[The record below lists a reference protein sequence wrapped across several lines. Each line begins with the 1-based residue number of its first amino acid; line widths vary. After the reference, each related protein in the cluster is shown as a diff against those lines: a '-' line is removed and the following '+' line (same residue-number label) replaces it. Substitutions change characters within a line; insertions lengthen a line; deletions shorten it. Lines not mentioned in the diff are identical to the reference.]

1 MIANRYKDSIKIEN
15 ENEHDS
21 VNTINS
27 KRLNFNKML
36 NQKYYNKSKYPEFK
50 LKDSSD
56 DILTSFKTKSN
67 LYNTNYNDCN
77 SFSSLDNNLIISYS
91 NKEFNDSNLFE
102 INDDNNFKDESGRNL
117 KFKTE
122 EKTQKVLNNN
132 CSIEYLEKNNGNKE
146 TCKIDYKY
154 HSKFID
160 AKSINEFL
168 KRENLTEKDLKDL
181 EKKISQKIKSKKSN
195 DELTKKLI
203 SGTKPQ
209 IVELNEEKKVE
220 NENIN
225 PQILNENIQNEQKQ
239 DLNTSAMSGGS
250 DLEKF
255 DGKYAKEEMD
265 ASELKELEK
274 YKNSNNEPTVKKVV
288 LDTNKYNDEW
298 DAINM
303 YQKRMFQER
312 ERREKTKELEMK
324 MRNRADLLNQIQQKI
339 KRKYDEELKDKEYA
353 IIIEQNVKKM
363 DELERKQKEA
373 KKQQILKEKE
383 IRDKQ
388 LRDIYVAKRIAF
400 LKNKKYE
407 KELIEHNNEEIRLA
421 KEAALIQKEKEHDAL
436 LKTLKDN
443 ELHKQKILEQ
453 ERIERENDIKIMED
467 AAANEI
473 KKENERKA
481 YYESIKRGQAEHD
494 TKILES
500 VIKKRNEQLKEE
512 ENILNNFWKNQGVL
526 DRENEIRRKIE
537 MKENQKKLKMFYDKQ
552 VEEKKAKKEF
562 ERQVDL
568 AQGRIWK
575 QDYLNY
581 LQYENDTSRRIKEM
595 IRKNMSALN
604 NQPVK
609 KNIDDGMSENEKA
622 MNKEMLEKAMEQN

>member
-1 MIANRYKDSIKIEN
+1 MNRSLKRSTDTRQYTNLRRSNALPPIRQPNSIKIN
-15 ENEHDS
+15 LQRR
-21 VNTINS
+21 
-27 KRLNFNKML
+27 K
-36 NQKYYNKSKYPEFK
+36 K
-50 LKDSSD
+50 LGQS
-56 DILTSFKTKSN
+56 LTQSMIKK
-67 LYNTNYNDCN
+67 
-77 SFSSLDNNLIISYS
+77 
-91 NKEFNDSNLFE
+91 FND
-102 INDDNNFKDESGRNL
+102 
-117 KFKTE
+117 
-122 EKTQKVLNNN
+122 KTQNDM
-132 CSIEYLEKNNGNKE
+132 IEKE
-146 TCKIDYKY
+146 V
-154 HSKFID
+154 
-160 AKSINEFL
+160 NEFL

-265 ASELKELEK
+265 ARELKELEK
-274 YKNSNNEPTVKKVV
+274 YKNANNEPTVKKVV

-494 TKILES
+494 TKMLES

-512 ENILNNFWKNQGVL
+512 ENILNNFWKNQDML

-609 KNIDDGMSENEKA
+609 KNIYDGMSENEKA

>member
-1 MIANRYKDSIKIEN
+1 MNRSLKRSTDTRQNTNLRRSNALPPIRQPISIKIN
-15 ENEHDS
+15 LQRR
-21 VNTINS
+21 
-27 KRLNFNKML
+27 K
-36 NQKYYNKSKYPEFK
+36 K
-50 LKDSSD
+50 LGQS
-56 DILTSFKTKSN
+56 LTQSMIKK
-67 LYNTNYNDCN
+67 
-77 SFSSLDNNLIISYS
+77 
-91 NKEFNDSNLFE
+91 FND
-102 INDDNNFKDESGRNL
+102 
-117 KFKTE
+117 
-122 EKTQKVLNNN
+122 KTQNDM
-132 CSIEYLEKNNGNKE
+132 IEKE
-146 TCKIDYKY
+146 V
-154 HSKFID
+154 
-160 AKSINEFL
+160 NEFL

>member
-1 MIANRYKDSIKIEN
+1 MNRSLKRSTDTRQNTNLRRSNALPPIRQPNSIKIN
-15 ENEHDS
+15 LQRR
-21 VNTINS
+21 
-27 KRLNFNKML
+27 K
-36 NQKYYNKSKYPEFK
+36 K
-50 LKDSSD
+50 LGQS
-56 DILTSFKTKSN
+56 LTQSMIKK
-67 LYNTNYNDCN
+67 
-77 SFSSLDNNLIISYS
+77 
-91 NKEFNDSNLFE
+91 FND
-102 INDDNNFKDESGRNL
+102 
-117 KFKTE
+117 
-122 EKTQKVLNNN
+122 KTQNDM
-132 CSIEYLEKNNGNKE
+132 IEKE
-146 TCKIDYKY
+146 V
-154 HSKFID
+154 
-160 AKSINEFL
+160 NEFL

-494 TKILES
+494 TKMLES

-512 ENILNNFWKNQGVL
+512 ENILNNFWKNQDML

>member
-1 MIANRYKDSIKIEN
+1 MNRSLKRSTDTRQNTNLRRSNALPPIRQPNSIKIN
-15 ENEHDS
+15 LQRR
-21 VNTINS
+21 
-27 KRLNFNKML
+27 K
-36 NQKYYNKSKYPEFK
+36 K
-50 LKDSSD
+50 LGQS
-56 DILTSFKTKSN
+56 LTQSMIKK
-67 LYNTNYNDCN
+67 
-77 SFSSLDNNLIISYS
+77 
-91 NKEFNDSNLFE
+91 FND
-102 INDDNNFKDESGRNL
+102 
-117 KFKTE
+117 
-122 EKTQKVLNNN
+122 KTQNDM
-132 CSIEYLEKNNGNKE
+132 IEKE
-146 TCKIDYKY
+146 V
-154 HSKFID
+154 
-160 AKSINEFL
+160 NEFL

-265 ASELKELEK
+265 ARELKELEK
-274 YKNSNNEPTVKKVV
+274 YKNTNNEPTVKKVV

>member
-1 MIANRYKDSIKIEN
+1 MNRSLKRSTDTRQNTNLRRSNALPPIRQPNSIKIN
-15 ENEHDS
+15 LQRR
-21 VNTINS
+21 
-27 KRLNFNKML
+27 K
-36 NQKYYNKSKYPEFK
+36 K
-50 LKDSSD
+50 LGQS
-56 DILTSFKTKSN
+56 LTQSMIKK
-67 LYNTNYNDCN
+67 
-77 SFSSLDNNLIISYS
+77 
-91 NKEFNDSNLFE
+91 FND
-102 INDDNNFKDESGRNL
+102 
-117 KFKTE
+117 
-122 EKTQKVLNNN
+122 KTQNDM
-132 CSIEYLEKNNGNKE
+132 IEKE
-146 TCKIDYKY
+146 V
-154 HSKFID
+154 
-160 AKSINEFL
+160 NEFL

-265 ASELKELEK
+265 ARELKELEK
-274 YKNSNNEPTVKKVV
+274 YKNANNEPTVKKVV

-494 TKILES
+494 TKMLES

-512 ENILNNFWKNQGVL
+512 ENILNNFWKNQDML

>member
-1 MIANRYKDSIKIEN
+1 MNRSLKRSTDTRQNTNLRRSNALPPIRQPNSIKIN
-15 ENEHDS
+15 LQRR
-21 VNTINS
+21 
-27 KRLNFNKML
+27 K
-36 NQKYYNKSKYPEFK
+36 K
-50 LKDSSD
+50 LGQS
-56 DILTSFKTKSN
+56 LTQSMIKK
-67 LYNTNYNDCN
+67 
-77 SFSSLDNNLIISYS
+77 
-91 NKEFNDSNLFE
+91 FND
-102 INDDNNFKDESGRNL
+102 
-117 KFKTE
+117 
-122 EKTQKVLNNN
+122 KTQNDM
-132 CSIEYLEKNNGNKE
+132 IEKE
-146 TCKIDYKY
+146 V
-154 HSKFID
+154 
-160 AKSINEFL
+160 NEFL

-512 ENILNNFWKNQGVL
+512 EKILNNFWKNQDML

>member
-1 MIANRYKDSIKIEN
+1 MNRSLKKSTDTRQNTNLRRSNALPPIRQPNSIKIN
-15 ENEHDS
+15 LQRR
-21 VNTINS
+21 
-27 KRLNFNKML
+27 K
-36 NQKYYNKSKYPEFK
+36 K
-50 LKDSSD
+50 LGQS
-56 DILTSFKTKSN
+56 LTQSMIKK
-67 LYNTNYNDCN
+67 
-77 SFSSLDNNLIISYS
+77 
-91 NKEFNDSNLFE
+91 FND
-102 INDDNNFKDESGRNL
+102 
-117 KFKTE
+117 
-122 EKTQKVLNNN
+122 KTQNDM
-132 CSIEYLEKNNGNKE
+132 IEKE
-146 TCKIDYKY
+146 V
-154 HSKFID
+154 
-160 AKSINEFL
+160 NEFL

>member
-1 MIANRYKDSIKIEN
+1 MNRSLKRSTDSRQNTNLRRSNALPPIRQPNSIKIN
-15 ENEHDS
+15 LQRR
-21 VNTINS
+21 
-27 KRLNFNKML
+27 K
-36 NQKYYNKSKYPEFK
+36 K
-50 LKDSSD
+50 LGQS
-56 DILTSFKTKSN
+56 LTQSMIKK
-67 LYNTNYNDCN
+67 
-77 SFSSLDNNLIISYS
+77 
-91 NKEFNDSNLFE
+91 FND
-102 INDDNNFKDESGRNL
+102 
-117 KFKTE
+117 
-122 EKTQKVLNNN
+122 KTQNDM
-132 CSIEYLEKNNGNKE
+132 IEKE
-146 TCKIDYKY
+146 V
-154 HSKFID
+154 
-160 AKSINEFL
+160 NEFL

-265 ASELKELEK
+265 VRELKELEK
-274 YKNSNNEPTVKKVV
+274 YKNANNEPTVKKVV

-494 TKILES
+494 TKMLES

-512 ENILNNFWKNQGVL
+512 ENILNNFWKNQDVL
-526 DRENEIRRKIE
+526 DKENEKRKKLE

-552 VEEKKAKKEF
+552 VEDKKARKEF
-562 ERQVDL
+562 ERQADL
-568 AQGRIWK
+568 AQGKIWK

-581 LQYENDTSRRIKEM
+581 LQYENDTNKRIKEL
-595 IRKNMSALN
+595 IRRNMSVGN
-604 NQPVK
+604 TKTVK
-609 KNIDDGMSENEKA
+609 KNIDDGMSEIEKA
-622 MNKEMLEKAMEQN
+622 MNKEMLEKAMEAN